1 MKTTKFIVSEKSK
14 GVEMKM
20 NRIFSIAL
28 LLSILLSSGCAASV
42 SAPVVPEV
50 AVQAGTLPLGAQ
62 ATVTGIRAVLAEM
75 PGTFI
80 MQSENM
86 FLLAWPKGSSYAYVF
101 LGKGTLDLNGLKSN
115 TINVTNM
122 VKYLEGG
129 GWKYVPVSALPA
141 KVLQVLGS
149 YTVEMVVAGA
159 STLTT
164 VFVLPVFLIDGEFM
178 QSYSIQYPMEQ
189 IQ

>member
-1 MKTTKFIVSEKSK
+1 
-14 GVEMKM
+14 MKM

-28 LLSILLSSGCAASV
+28 LLSILLSSGCAAAV
-42 SAPVVPEV
+42 APVVPEV
-50 AVQAGTLPLGAQ
+50 AQTGALPLGAQ
-62 ATVTGIRAVLAEM
+62 ATVTGIRAVLAEV

-80 MQSENM
+80 MQNKDL

-101 LGKGTLDLNGLKSN
+101 LGKGTLDLNGLKAN
-115 TINVTNM
+115 TIDVSNM

-141 KVLQVLGS
+141 KIFQVLGS

-164 VFVLPVFLIDGEFM
+164 VFVLPIFLIDGEFM

>member
-1 MKTTKFIVSEKSK
+1 
-14 GVEMKM
+14 MKM

-28 LLSILLSSGCAASV
+28 LLSILLSSGCAAAV
-42 SAPVVPEV
+42 SAPVAPEV
-50 AVQAGTLPLGAQ
+50 VQTGVLPLGTQ

-101 LGKGTLDLNGLKSN
+101 LGKGTLDLNGLKAN
-115 TINVTNM
+115 TINVSNM

-141 KVLQVLGS
+141 KVFQVLGS

-159 STLTT
+159 SSLTT
-164 VFVLPVFLIDGEFM
+164 VFVLPVFLVDGEFM